1 MPRSPIRNKDTDI
14 ITDDGAVLVS
24 VAKGEQLHLTFTLG
38 WVADLTGYTITAKV
52 AEGANQPGDLTEVP
66 FQEDASTPAVTTLT
80 ILDDDVSDNTFKVVV
95 PDDLC
100 DTWAVQPTPDDPVYG
115 FFALQVADTGAG
127 DAQQIFV
134 PVRGLIEV
142 RYNPVES
149 S

>member
-1 MPRSPIRNKDTDI
+1 MPRTPIRAKTTDV
-14 ITDDGAVLVS
+14 ITDDGSVIVS
-24 VAKGEQLHLTFTLG
+24 VCKGEQIHLTFTLQ
-38 WVADLTGYTITAKV
+38 WLSDLTGYTITAKV
-52 AEGANQPGDLTEVP
+52 AEGANEAGDLEVP
-66 FQEDASTPAVTTLT
+66 PTEEDPNTPTVTTLT
-80 ILDDDVSDNTFKVVV
+80 IIDDTVSDNTFKVVI

-115 FFALQVADTGAG
+115 FFALQVADTGSG

-134 PVRGLIEV
+134 PVRGLVEV

>member
-1 MPRSPIRNKDTDI
+1 MPRTPIRAKTTDV
-14 ITDDGAVLVS
+14 ITDDGSVIVS
-24 VAKGEQLHLTFTLG
+24 VAKGEQIHLTFTLQ
-38 WVADLTGYTITAKV
+38 WLSNLTGYTITAKV
-52 AEGANQPGDLTEVP
+52 AEAANEAGDLEVP
-66 FQEDASTPAVTTLT
+66 PTEEDPNTPTVTTLT
-80 ILDDDVSDNTFKVVV
+80 IIDDTVSDNTFKVVI

-115 FFALQVADTGAG
+115 FFALSVADTGVG

-134 PVRGLIEV
+134 PVRGLVEV